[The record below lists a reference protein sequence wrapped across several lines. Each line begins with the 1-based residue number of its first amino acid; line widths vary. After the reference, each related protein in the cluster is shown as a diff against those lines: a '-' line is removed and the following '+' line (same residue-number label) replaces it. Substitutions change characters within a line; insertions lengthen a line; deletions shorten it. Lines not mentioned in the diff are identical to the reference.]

1 MKIILTLS
9 VFFLSLLTFAQ
20 GGGPPASF
28 GGKNTNASQHI
39 GKVSGYLIDAKSG
52 DKLPFANVRLFR
64 KNDILMEGT
73 ITNESG
79 YFAFEELGLA
89 SYYLLVNY
97 VGYEETKVVAELN
110 KNKTF
115 LYFKKVKVNPGAVNL
130 DEVSIVEDKP
140 IYESKMEKIVYNA
153 ENDLNESLDDATD
166 VLRKTPLLS
175 VDMDGNVSLRGSS
188 DVKFLVNGK
197 ESTFFTSSASDA
209 LQMIPADQVKSVE
222 VITSP
227 TAKYEGEGSSGI
239 INIITKTKN
248 ISGFKSTIR
257 GSFGTRV
264 NKQNADINYG
274 NGKFGFSAR
283 ASARYGWPLGGQST
297 SYTRDFVEETT
308 LFTNAQTKGQW
319 IGFGGSSEVYYDFN
333 PYNSIVSSVS
343 LRGNRQTR
351 ERWAS
356 DSLYSSILGESFV
369 DQFAFVVN
377 DTNEYTN
384 TKNLRYGYEWT
395 TDYVRKFS
403 DHEDRELR
411 LAFQLGGDVSDE
423 DNKIFNNSLYSDT
436 LIDKNDGSP
445 LSYTFQLDYVHPFM
459 DKHTIEL
466 GSKYVNRNMINNY
479 STITKNN
486 VIYQSEEQF
495 DYQQDV
501 FALYFSSKWELT
513 KEIGLILG
521 LRMENTKNSG
531 LWMDYNTTT
540 GQWEDILSDP
550 NKSSFEKDYTT
561 FLPNVILSKKIDMTK
576 SLKGSYSKRI
586 SRPGMRYINPNTS
599 YTESST
605 QTIGNPLLKPAITQ
619 QLELGYNSFAR
630 KYKGSYYLF
639 AKRTTDLVE
648 TVLDVNGGDKFI
660 TYQNLGENNSFGFN
674 YYGSISLGDNLN
686 FRGGFNLFTFQT
698 TVDDLGILLYNWNMG
713 GNYDLGKGY
722 KAETFGFFRA
732 PNQTSQGINPGFS
745 MFSIGFKKEFKN
757 KKGSIGLRFVEPF
770 KEYKSFVTE
779 LEEPGEFY
787 QYSQNDVVFRSIG
800 ISFKYTFGELKFDAI
815 KDRTNI
821 KNDDV
826 MQEGGQEY

>member
-1 MKIILTLS
+1 
-9 VFFLSLLTFAQ
+9 
-20 GGGPPASF
+20 
-28 GGKNTNASQHI
+28 
-39 GKVSGYLIDAKSG
+39 
-52 DKLPFANVRLFR
+52 
-64 KNDILMEGT
+64 
-73 ITNESG
+73 
-79 YFAFEELGLA
+79 
-89 SYYLLVNY
+89 
-97 VGYEETKVVAELN
+97 
-110 KNKTF
+110 
-115 LYFKKVKVNPGAVNL
+115 
-130 DEVSIVEDKP
+130 
-140 IYESKMEKIVYNA
+140 
-153 ENDLNESLDDATD
+153 
-166 VLRKTPLLS
+166 
-175 VDMDGNVSLRGSS
+175 
-188 DVKFLVNGK
+188 
-197 ESTFFTSSASDA
+197 
-209 LQMIPADQVKSVE
+209 
-222 VITSP
+222 
-227 TAKYEGEGSSGI
+227 
-239 INIITKTKN
+239 
-248 ISGFKSTIR
+248 
-257 GSFGTRV
+257 
-264 NKQNADINYG
+264 
-274 NGKFGFSAR
+274 
-283 ASARYGWPLGGQST
+283 
-297 SYTRDFVEETT
+297 
-308 LFTNAQTKGQW
+308 
-319 IGFGGSSEVYYDFN
+319 
-333 PYNSIVSSVS
+333 
-343 LRGNRQTR
+343 
-351 ERWAS
+351 
-356 DSLYSSILGESFV
+356 
-369 DQFAFVVN
+369 
-377 DTNEYTN
+377 
-384 TKNLRYGYEWT
+384 
-395 TDYVRKFS
+395 
-403 DHEDRELR
+403 
-411 LAFQLGGDVSDE
+411 
-423 DNKIFNNSLYSDT
+423 
-436 LIDKNDGSP
+436 
-445 LSYTFQLDYVHPFM
+445 
-459 DKHTIEL
+459 
-466 GSKYVNRNMINNY
+466 
-479 STITKNN
+479 
-486 VIYQSEEQF
+486 
-495 DYQQDV
+495 
-501 FALYFSSKWELT
+501 
-513 KEIGLILG
+513 
-521 LRMENTKNSG
+521 
-531 LWMDYNTTT
+531 MDYNTTT

-648 TVLDVNGGDKFI
+648 TVLDVDGGDKFI